1 LELLRRKLVASH
13 KALWDCQVT
22 APMITV
28 LNKMD
33 QMDELDAQMKIDQIE
48 DLASNPVM
56 VSAHSS
62 QGLSKLKQ
70 CIYQRLPP
78 LKKYQIR
85 LPYTSQSFGELS
97 RLYRTSELL
106 DVSYED
112 ELILSLRGRAKDVA
126 RLSKRAKDEPAE

>member
-1 LELLRRKLVASH
+1 
-13 KALWDCQVT
+13 
-22 APMITV
+22 
-28 LNKMD
+28 
-33 QMDELDAQMKIDQIE
+33 
-48 DLASNPVM
+48 
-56 VSAHSS
+56 
-62 QGLSKLKQ
+62 
-70 CIYQRLPP
+70 

>member
-1 LELLRRKLVASH
+1 MASH

-28 LNKMD
+28 LNKVD
-33 QMDELDAQMKIDQIE
+33 RLDEFEGQMKFDQIR
-48 DLASNPVM
+48 DLAPNPVM

-62 QGLSKLKQ
+62 QGLERLKELIHQ
-70 CIYQRLPP
+70 TLPP
-78 LKKYQIR
+78 LNEYQIR
-85 LPYTSQSFGELS
+85 LPYTSRSFGELS

-112 ELILSLRGRAKDVA
+112 ELVLSLRGRAEDVA
-126 RLSKRAKDEPAE
+126 RLKKTAKDDPAD